1 VKKITALIGIE
12 RAAKILGVS
21 VHTLR
26 TWTSRRKVPFI
37 KLRRRV
43 LFDPEKLREF
53 IEKNSILPQ

>member
-1 VKKITALIGIE
+1 VKKLTALIGIE
-12 RAAKILGVS
+12 KAAEFLGVS

-26 TWTSRRKVPFI
+26 TWTGRREIPFI

-53 IEKNSILPQ
+53 IEKNSILPH